1 PDRAH
6 EPHQPV
12 AAVRA
17 VLPVCASA
25 CCLMQLG
32 RARSVSINLSRSPLG
47 FFSGS
52 TGRMSMFS
60 LTVLFVE
67 FRVLRRI
74 SGQCA

>member
-1 PDRAH
+1 
-6 EPHQPV
+6 
-12 AAVRA
+12 
-17 VLPVCASA
+17 
-25 CCLMQLG
+25 MQLG

-60 LTVLFVE
+60 LTLLFIE
-67 FRVLRRI
+67 FRVLRRF

>member
-1 PDRAH
+1 
-6 EPHQPV
+6 
-12 AAVRA
+12 
-17 VLPVCASA
+17 
-25 CCLMQLG
+25 MQLG

-74 SGQCA
+74 SGQFT